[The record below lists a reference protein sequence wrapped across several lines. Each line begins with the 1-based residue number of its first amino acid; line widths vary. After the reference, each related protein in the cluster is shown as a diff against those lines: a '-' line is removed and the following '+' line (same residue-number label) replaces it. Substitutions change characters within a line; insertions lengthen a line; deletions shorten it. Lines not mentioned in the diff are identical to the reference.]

1 MQKFFIFVF
10 AAVLLMTVK
19 YSQAQQNTADTIPVN
34 EVSFKKKN
42 PKLAGSLS
50 ALVPGAGQF
59 YNESYFKIPII
70 YGSFTSLLF
79 FAKQNNDLYQEF
91 LLRYSAYGLP
101 GPTYFYTKNIPQA
114 TLERYKE
121 YYRRN
126 RDLLYIGVG
135 FTYLLNI
142 LDAVV
147 DAHLS
152 YFDIGDA
159 NQFALKIQPDIYT
172 NKFNAKPVYG
182 LSFAINLK

>member
-1 MQKFFIFVF
+1 MQKFYIIL
-10 AAVLLMTVK
+10 AALLLMTVN
-19 YSQAQQNTADTIPVN
+19 YSQAQQNTDTIAAN
-34 EVSFKKKN
+34 DILFKKKN

-101 GPTYFYTKNIPQA
+101 GPTYFYTENIPQA

-159 NQFALKIQPDIYT
+159 NQFTLKIQPDIYQ